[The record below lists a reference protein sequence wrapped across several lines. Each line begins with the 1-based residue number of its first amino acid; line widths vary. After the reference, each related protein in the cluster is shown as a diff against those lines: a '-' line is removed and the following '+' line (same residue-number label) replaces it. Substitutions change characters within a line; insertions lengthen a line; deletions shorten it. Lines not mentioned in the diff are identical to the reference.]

1 MAVQEPSMTQTDPK
15 AYYLW
20 LQTQGLSP
28 LQAAQQVQQR
38 FGAPKDPQQQKEDA
52 ANQQLKQT
60 LAQTGG
66 MVGGVVVSQ
75 EALRGFPNVS
85 NWLGLKQP
93 NFAESGSIGITRNV
107 PAETLDLD
115 AITSGGNTPQV
126 IGVEGDTATIKLP
139 SGGTDTVPAEALNN
153 SSFWTDIDWGKLGQ
167 GVMGAGQLYQAY
179 KAAQNKDYAGTGIYG
194 TAGAAN
200 IAASGYAGTAAET
213 AAGEALGGYLVPGA
227 NLLAGGYGAYQTAKT
242 TGGMAAGKQR
252 DIAATLGGASSG
264 LALGL
269 GTAGA
274 AALMGA
280 ELGAWAGPIG
290 MAVGAAAGFAG
301 SKAFGSKKGKA
312 QFMRDS
318 IRGVLKEG
326 GILDENYR
334 GTLADGSTYD
344 FGKDGKS
351 LKWKEIDKLA
361 AKQPGAWNATVPLTD
376 ALAAAYGFVGQKAS
390 DISAWYAKGAIS
402 NAGDDPNIAIRN
414 AQHFAK
420 QQGITFDQIKAKL
433 DEAIRDNRINQNQ
446 YDYYLGGARQLTA
459 GIKGGPAPRP
469 VAPPPQQQAPQQQP
483 EQPQGKQSIRSL
495 LERNMK
501 KK

>member
-1 MAVQEPSMTQTDPK
+1 MTQSDPK

-52 ANQQLKQT
+52 ANQQMKQT

-66 MVGGVVVSQ
+66 MVGGAVISQ

-93 NFAESGSIGITRNV
+93 NFAQSGSLSITRPV
-107 PAETLDLD
+107 PGEVLDLD
-115 AITSGGNTPQV
+115 AIASSGGPQV
-126 IGVEGDTATIKLP
+126 VSVQGDTATVKLP
-139 SGGTDTVPAEALNN
+139 TGATDTVPTEALNN
-153 SSFWTDIDWGKLGQ
+153 ASFWTDIDWGKLGQ
-167 GVMGAGQLYQAY
+167 GAMGAGQLYQAY
-179 KAAQNKDYAGTGIYG
+179 KSAQSGDYAGTGIYG

-200 IAASGYAGTAAET
+200 IAASGYAGTAAQT

-227 NLLAGGYGAYQTAKT
+227 NILAGGYGAYKTAET
-242 TGGMAAGKQR
+242 TGAMAAGKQR

-280 ELGAWAGPIG
+280 QLGSWAGPIG

-318 IRGVLKEG
+318 IRGVLQQG
-326 GILDENYR
+326 GILNENYQ
-334 GTLADGSTYD
+334 GTLADGSAYD

-361 AKQPGAWNATVPLTD
+361 AKQPGAWNAAVPLTD
-376 ALAAAYGFVGQKAS
+376 ALATAYGFVGQKAS

-433 DEAIRDNRINQNQ
+433 DEAIKDNRINQSQ

-469 VAPPPQQQAPQQQP
+469 AAPPPQQQAPQQP
-483 EQPQGKQSIRSL
+483 PQDTG
-495 LERNMK
+495 K
-501 KK
+501 KKTIRDVLQQNMGKK